1 MRILLGA
8 TVDIRRVPAFY
19 TQARYLRELLSQ
31 RGDILDIVVVS
42 DGDSRVLSTALSRLD
57 ARRVPSEASFWNM
70 QGYDAFVRITPA
82 DLWDA
87 PCIIALLAHLP
98 NMPIVGLAYN
108 DGGLQR
114 VTRIDTPFAMRADA
128 YYSVWFGRSWTG
140 LWEHLNTKGFVFRVD
155 SITPSMDDAR
165 ILGSSA
171 SHKIAIY
178 APQISAG
185 GVQRF
190 IDAQLT
196 WWLDSVDDDYQ
207 FTLVCPT
214 RDTAR
219 ALIQFK
225 PHRRLL
231 TMGPRDIDW
240 FTRYSDLFD
249 LVYLPSTSGVP
260 LPSRKWDVPTV
271 ATLHDLSHLH
281 TDSWGDNTAN
291 VMSRIAGWSSLV
303 DMIVFSSEYV
313 RDQIV
318 MQGVP
323 RGKTHRI
330 YPNVL
335 TSGEPPSIEV
345 ARTVSDRYGLPDEFV
360 LCPNAAVRHKNH
372 SVVIDAFS
380 RLKSWGRKLPLVLVG
395 PLTGS
400 LKSNAATNHDFHK
413 YLQRLIRDGGLKVGS
428 DIFTLDYIPD
438 DDMDA
443 LYVSASALVTATVS
457 EAGVNGSVAQAMWSR
472 CPVIC
477 TRIPQFTE
485 SLGEHHVRMFTPG
498 DSVELCHILRQPFDL
513 VRAEAAYQWISR
525 KPKSQAAYEYLELFK
540 RMMCS

>member
-70 QGYDAFVRITPA
+70 QGYDAFVRITPT

-87 PCIIALLAHLP
+87 PCVIALLTHLP
-98 NMPIVGLAYN
+98 NMPIVGMAYN
-108 DGGLQR
+108 AGGLQR

-128 YYSVWFGRSWTG
+128 YYSAWFGRSWHG
-140 LWEHLNTKGFVFRVD
+140 LWEYLNTKGFVFRVD

-165 ILGSSA
+165 ILNSSA
-171 SHKIAIY
+171 RYKIAIY
-178 APQISAG
+178 APRISAG

-190 IDAQLT
+190 LDSQLT
-196 WWLDSVDDDYQ
+196 WWLNSVDDNYQ
-207 FTLVCPT
+207 FTLVCST

-231 TMGPRDIDW
+231 TMGPKDIDW

-249 LVYLPSTSGVP
+249 LVYLPSMSGVP
-260 LPSRKWDVPTV
+260 LPPRKWDVPTV
-271 ATLHDLSHLH
+271 ATLHDLSYLH

-313 RDQIV
+313 RDHAV
-318 MQGVP
+318 TAGVP
-323 RGKTHRI
+323 REKTRRI
-330 YPNVL
+330 YQRSVDIC
-335 TSGEPPSIEV
+335 EPPSV
-345 ARTVSDRYGLPDEFV
+345 ANARAISDRYGFPSEFV

-372 SVVIDAFS
+372 SVIIDAFS
-380 RLKSWGRKLPLVLVG
+380 RLKSWGGKLPLVLVG
-395 PLTGS
+395 PLTSS
-400 LKSNAATNHDFHK
+400 LKPGAATNRDFHM
-413 YLQRLIRDGGLKVGS
+413 YIQRLIRDSGLKVGS
-428 DIFTLDYIPD
+428 DIFILGYVPD
-438 DDMDA
+438 DVMES
-443 LYVSASALVTATVS
+443 LYVSASAVVTATTS
-457 EAGVNGSVAQAMWSR
+457 EAGISGCIAQAMWSR

-485 SLGEHHVRMFTPG
+485 RFGEHHVRMFTPG
-498 DSVELCHILRQPFDL
+498 DSVELCHILRQPFDP
-513 VRAEAAYQWISR
+513 VRAENAYQWISQ
-525 KPKSQAAYEYLELFK
+525 KPKSHAAYEYLDLFK
-540 RMMCS
+540 GMIC